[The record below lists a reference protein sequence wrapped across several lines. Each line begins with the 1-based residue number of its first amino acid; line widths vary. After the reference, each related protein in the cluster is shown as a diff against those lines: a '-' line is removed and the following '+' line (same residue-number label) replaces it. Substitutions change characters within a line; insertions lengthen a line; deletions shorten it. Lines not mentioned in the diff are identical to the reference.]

1 MFVNGNII
9 YTFHNYIFFK
19 TTDLYTLDTKI
30 NKKYFKLMK
39 ANIKKMIG
47 IHLQITKYI
56 INIG

>member
-9 YTFHNYIFFK
+9 YTFHNYAFFK

-39 ANIKKMIG
+39 ANIKKNDWN
-47 IHLQITKYI
+47 TSPD
-56 INIG
+56 N